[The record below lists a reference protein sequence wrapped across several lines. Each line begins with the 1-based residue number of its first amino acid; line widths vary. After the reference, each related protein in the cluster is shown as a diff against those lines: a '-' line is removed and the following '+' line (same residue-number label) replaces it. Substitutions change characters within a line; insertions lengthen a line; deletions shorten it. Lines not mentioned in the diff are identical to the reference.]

1 MQLLSLEEIR
11 VRTGGTN
18 RQRLHRGIQ
27 EAQEHVQQHLN
38 VLSLFLDYF
47 EEKSKC
53 LQENLGTHPLE
64 FETLIEPLLPD
75 PGHVLSYVGRPGDG
89 THHPWVSL
97 VRLRSRL
104 HLRRGRKCLWMR
116 HWI

>member
-18 RQRLHRGIQ
+18 PQRLHLHRGSQ
-27 EAQEHVQQHLN
+27 EAQEHVQQNLN

-47 EEKSKC
+47 EEKSNR

-64 FETLIEPLLPD
+64 FETLIEHLLPD
-75 PGHVLSYVGRPGDG
+75 PAASEII
-89 THHPWVSL
+89 
-97 VRLRSRL
+97 RLRTLVMYFRTWVAHEMEPRWPVL
-104 HLRRGRKCLWMR
+104 LAKK
-116 HWI
+116 